1 MKPTYINQTEIS
13 AFGRRLLE
21 DERSAATIEKYTRE
35 ARRFAAFLGGR
46 AVTKSAVAEWKEAIT
61 SSGCSPSTAN
71 VRLTALS
78 RFLDFIGRGDCSV
91 KRLRLQRRVFRDDSR
106 SLTRKDYE
114 QLTAAAESLGR
125 ERLALLMETIC
136 STGIRVSE
144 VRYITVEA
152 ASAGR
157 AEISL
162 KGKIRTILL
171 PGKLCRKLL
180 KYAKKQKIASGE
192 VFLSK
197 SGKSLSRKQIWADM
211 KSVCGAAGVSPSKVF
226 PHNLRH
232 LFALC
237 FYKTCRD
244 VVRLADVLGHSSI
257 DTTRI
262 YLISSGREHV
272 RTLER
277 LGLVS

>member
-114 QLTAAAESLGR
+114 QLTATAESLGR

-157 AEISL
+157 DIPQGQDTHNTTPRQTLPEAAEIRQKAKNRLRRGFSL
-162 KGKIRTILL
+162 QKRQKPVPKTDMGGHEIRV
-171 PGKLCRKLL
+171 R
-180 KYAKKQKIASGE
+180 
-192 VFLSK
+192 
-197 SGKSLSRKQIWADM
+197 
-211 KSVCGAAGVSPSKVF
+211 AG
-226 PHNLRH
+226 RH
-232 LFALC
+232 LALQSLPSQSAAS
-237 FYKTCRD
+237 F
-244 VVRLADVLGHSSI
+244 
-257 DTTRI
+257 
-262 YLISSGREHV
+262 
-272 RTLER
+272 RTL
-277 LGLVS
+277 LL